1 MKNFAALLATVASV
15 NAVQLGA
22 EAEAQFG
29 IESFF
34 SSGDMIPQ
42 FLGSGMFP
50 TEDVPTNIHD
60 VIDSEDEVKIVD
72 EADADEDDDEDED
85 EYDDFVDFEAIEAAD
100 ESPKETD
107 DRDAHAGVNAAFA
120 NLANFDFDAAESG
133 DELPIDLDVPLV
145 PNFEDSGDVPSLVSD
160 IGGVTESI
168 KLALISE
175 IKEAKSKEEAEEGDE
190 DEASD
195 DEGSDEGS
203 DDDSEDDTPS
213 YLIRCTDSDCELDE

>member
-50 TEDVPTNIHD
+50 TEDVPTDIHD

-72 EADADEDDDEDED
+72 EADADEDDDED

-160 IGGVTESI
+160 IGGVTEAI

-190 DEASD
+190 AEASD

>member
-72 EADADEDDDEDED
+72 EADADEDDDED

-160 IGGVTESI
+160 IGGVTEAI

-190 DEASD
+190 AEASD

>member
-34 SSGDMIPQ
+34 SSGEMIPQ

-85 EYDDFVDFEAIEAAD
+85 EYDDFEAIEAAD
-100 ESPKETD
+100 ES
-107 DRDAHAGVNAAFA
+107 
-120 NLANFDFDAAESG
+120 AE
-133 DELPIDLDVPLV
+133 
-145 PNFEDSGDVPSLVSD
+145 
-160 IGGVTESI
+160 
-168 KLALISE
+168 
-175 IKEAKSKEEAEEGDE
+175 
-190 DEASD
+190 
-195 DEGSDEGS
+195 
-203 DDDSEDDTPS
+203 
-213 YLIRCTDSDCELDE
+213 